1 MLIGVQV
8 VILIFHLKKKTY
20 NKMIMLKSINH
31 NNLKKNNGLNQ
42 VMIHLLNKN
51 KYKQAKEE

>member
-1 MLIGVQV
+1 
-8 VILIFHLKKKTY
+8 
-20 NKMIMLKSINH
+20 MLKSINH

>member
-8 VILIFHLKKKTY
+8 VILIFHLKKKAY